1 MKSLLLSLACLSLLV
16 APSLAVAAADPPR
29 PNVVLVFIDDM
40 GYGDIAPFGNKQ
52 WKTPHLDKLAAEGM
66 KFTSFYAT
74 PVCSMSRACLL
85 TGCYNVRVS
94 VPGVYFPNIQ
104 KGLHPDEVTLAE
116 IVKPQGYATMCIGKW
131 HLGHRDEFLPTSQGF
146 DAYFGIPYSN
156 DMTIDPKHARLAG
169 DCVFREGLT
178 ADDARSKTAR
188 NRVPLMRGR
197 EVIEYPT
204 DQSTLTKRYTEEA
217 VKFIRSNKDKPF
229 FLYLPHT
236 MVHYPLAASEAFRGK
251 SGGGLLG
258 DAIEEIDWSMG
269 QIMAAIREAGIDSK
283 TLVIFTSDNGAA
295 AGSSAP
301 WRGKKGSIYEGG
313 VREPCIMRW
322 PGRIPAGTSCP
333 QIAGNID
340 MLPTLAA
347 LVGTPLPE
355 GRTLDGRDIRSLMFA
370 ADAAAVRDTHLYYT
384 RAGQLGA
391 IRQGDWKLVLT
402 DDRPKPR
409 KTAKNDKAPKAEK
422 KDQSA
427 KAAKSA
433 LPFGAA
439 LFNLAKDPGET
450 TDVSAENG
458 EVVARLKAEAQR
470 RDQEIRQNRRPE
482 GVAAPDADAKQKG

>member
-1 MKSLLLSLACLSLLV
+1 
-16 APSLAVAAADPPR
+16 
-29 PNVVLVFIDDM
+29 
-40 GYGDIAPFGNKQ
+40 
-52 WKTPHLDKLAAEGM
+52 
-66 KFTSFYAT
+66 
-74 PVCSMSRACLL
+74 
-85 TGCYNVRVS
+85 
-94 VPGVYFPNIQ
+94 
-104 KGLHPDEVTLAE
+104 
-116 IVKPQGYATMCIGKW
+116 
-131 HLGHRDEFLPTSQGF
+131 
-146 DAYFGIPYSN
+146 
-156 DMTIDPKHARLAG
+156 
-169 DCVFREGLT
+169 
-178 ADDARSKTAR
+178 
-188 NRVPLMRGR
+188 MRGR